1 MRSSDETNT
10 PPPPNAFD
18 PGFLKRI
25 AQVDEPAT
33 GAEADVAGPWH
44 LAEIPGTGFGLF
56 RLGETR
62 DRRFQAT
69 AIFHDRSHALIAA
82 AVLPGTCRDAAF
94 RLALEPEEAG
104 FALTDRAGD
113 TVGHFNLFDENL
125 RDALHVVETILRSP
139 EALANLLEA
148 AGSLALERAG
158 AILDQRFPQPAE
170 DR

>member
-1 MRSSDETNT
+1 MHGSDETNT

-25 AQVDEPAT
+25 SQVDEPAT

-44 LAEIPGTGFGLF
+44 FVEIPGTGFGLF

-62 DRRFQAT
+62 ARWFEPT
-69 AIFHDRSHALIAA
+69 AIFDDRSLALIAA

-94 RLALEPEEAG
+94 HLALEPEKGG
-104 FALTDRAGD
+104 FALSDVGGG
-113 TVGHFNLFDENL
+113 TVGHFALFDENL

-158 AILDQRFPQPAE
+158 AILDQRFPEPAK
-170 DR
+170 